1 MGIVVGIDTAG
12 SKDTDVNAT
21 LLASVGQ
28 VESTDDIA
36 ADGGSF
42 VVFTPVDVR
51 TTCAA
56 CTVEHVC
63 GLDSV
68 QLLNDCFSVLHAN
81 GGGVDALA
89 LIFEQGLKVTSN
101 PAVTTPD
108 QEHILAL
115 RRHHGE

>member
-12 SKDTDVNAT
+12 GKDTDVDVT

-42 VVFTPVDVR
+42 IVFAPVDVR

-56 CTVEHVC
+56 CTVENVSW
-63 GLDSV
+63 LDSV
-68 QLLNDCFSVLHAN
+68 QLFDDCFSVFHAD

-101 PAVTTPD
+101 PAVTAPD
-108 QEHILAL
+108 QENVLA
-115 RRHHGE
+115 RGRHHGI